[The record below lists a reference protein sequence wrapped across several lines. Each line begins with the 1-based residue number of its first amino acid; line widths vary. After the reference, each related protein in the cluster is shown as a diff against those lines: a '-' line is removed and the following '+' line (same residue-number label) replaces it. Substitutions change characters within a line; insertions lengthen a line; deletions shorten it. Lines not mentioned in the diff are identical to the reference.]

1 MYHEVTKCDKC
12 VFNRECYK
20 EGKLSPF
27 LLLEDT
33 QLSLTYGGNG
43 AHGMLN
49 PGEICNKAKGQTCF
63 IVAYAA
69 HWCQVEPT
77 YFLEKEGDQYNSYVL
92 YGQYNEGLARRNA
105 KFGDIICYNNRFW
118 GVEWAKNAG
127 AALKKFIKHLKEYQT
142 SAT

>member
-1 MYHEVTKCDKC
+1 MKHEVTKCDKC

-27 LLLEDT
+27 LLLED
-33 QLSLTYGGNG
+33 Q
-43 AHGMLN
+43 H
-49 PGEICNKAKGQTCF
+49 PGEKCNKAKGQTCF
-63 IVAYAA
+63 IVAYCG

-77 YFLEKEGDQYNSYVL
+77 YFLRQDGDQYYSYTL
-92 YGQYNEGLARRNA
+92 YGQYNEGLARKKA
-105 KFGDIICYNNRFW
+105 KFGDIISYNNRFW